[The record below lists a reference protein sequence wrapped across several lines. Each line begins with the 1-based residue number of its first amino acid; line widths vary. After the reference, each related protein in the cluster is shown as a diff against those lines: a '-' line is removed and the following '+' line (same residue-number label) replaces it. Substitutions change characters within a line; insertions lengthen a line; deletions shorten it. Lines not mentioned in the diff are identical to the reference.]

1 MGIADTPRPD
11 AAKTVSELTDRGI
24 EVWMITGDNPITAG
38 AIARKLGIE
47 NVLAEVTPEMKAE
60 KIKWLQRKGRPVENS
75 NKFLKLFKNDKNDV
89 NVQMTRRAIV
99 AMIGDGI
106 NDSPALA
113 QSDLPISIASATDVA
128 IESASVILTRSTLTS
143 LITLITLARA
153 IIWRIRYN
161 FLWAYMYNTLAIPI
175 AAGVFFPIFKYSL
188 RPEIASLSMAASSVS
203 VILSSLWLKKFKEPK
218 Y

>member
-1 MGIADTPRPD
+1 M
-11 AAKTVSELTDRGI
+11 EL
-24 EVWMITGDNPITAG
+24 ITGDNPITAG
-38 AIARKLGIE
+38 AIAKKLGIE

-60 KIKWLQRKGRPVENS
+60 KIKWLQRKGRPIERS
-75 NKFLKLFKNDKNDV
+75 KFQRLFKNENDT
-89 NVQMTRRAIV
+89 NFQATRRSIV

-128 IESASVILTRSTLTS
+128 IESSSIILTRSTLTS
-143 LITLITLARA
+143 LITLVVLAKA

-161 FLWAYMYNTLAIPI
+161 FLWAYIYNSLAIPI
-175 AAGVFFPIFKYSL
+175 AAGIFFPVFKYSL
-188 RPEIASLSMAASSVS
+188 RPELASLAMAASSVS
-203 VILSSLWLKKFKEPK
+203 VILSSLWLKRFKEPK